1 MMNILSGIDSTSSAL
16 NAERIRM
23 DVVSQNIANVNTTR
37 GPNGKP
43 YARHQVVFEAV
54 LNSQLHPGQTG
65 APGSQPVE
73 VRVPRIETD
82 SRPPRLVYQPGH
94 PHADANGMV
103 TMPNINMYEEMVD
116 LMSASRAYEA
126 NLSVVKTARSMALHT
141 LGIGRR

>member
-1 MMNILSGIDSTSSAL
+1 MINILNGIDSTSSAL

-37 GPNGKP
+37 GPNGQP

-54 LNSQLHPGQTG
+54 LNHQLGSSTPGALPT
-65 APGSQPVE
+65 E
-73 VRVPRIETD
+73 VKVPRIEID
-82 SRPPRLVYQPGH
+82 RRPPRLVYQPGH

-103 TMPNINMYEEMVD
+103 SLPNINTYEEMVD

-126 NLSVVKTARSMALHT
+126 NLSVVKTARTMALHT
-141 LGIGRR
+141 LGIGKR